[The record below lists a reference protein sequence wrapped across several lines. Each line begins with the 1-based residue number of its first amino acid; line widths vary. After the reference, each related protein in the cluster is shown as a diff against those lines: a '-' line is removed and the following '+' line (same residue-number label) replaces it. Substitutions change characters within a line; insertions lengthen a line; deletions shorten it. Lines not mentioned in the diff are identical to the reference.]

1 MIMMFMKNFCLI
13 LIGSFRIDPNQSAV
27 PFAFVSC
34 EGIDGQEGFNF
45 PQLVVPV
52 VKNERKGRE
61 RENVFFFRID
71 DQEDFKFPL

>member
-1 MIMMFMKNFCLI
+1 MIMMFMKNCYLI

-45 PQLVVPV
+45 PQ
-52 VKNERKGRE
+52 
-61 RENVFFFRID
+61 
-71 DQEDFKFPL
+71 